1 VSASADALRALL
13 VEAAREGAAQAIA
26 LLRAAERDDDDL
38 VTAHVASKELGLT
51 LKALEAR
58 RARNQPPLAVK
69 RGGRV
74 LYQRRELRR
83 FRDGDTC

>member
-1 VSASADALRALL
+1 MSTPADALRSLL
-13 VEAAREGAAQAIA
+13 IEAAREGARQAIEM
-26 LLRAAERDDDDL
+26 LRAAERDDDDL
-38 VTAHVASKELGLT
+38 VTATVAAKETGLT

-58 RARNQPPLAVK
+58 RARKQPPLSVR

-83 FRDGDTC
+83 FKDGDPS

>member
-1 VSASADALRALL
+1 MSAPADALRALL

-38 VTAHVASKELGLT
+38 VTAQVASKETGLSI
-51 LKALEAR
+51 KALETR
-58 RARNQPPLAVK
+58 RARNRPPLSVR

-83 FRDGDTC
+83 FKDGD